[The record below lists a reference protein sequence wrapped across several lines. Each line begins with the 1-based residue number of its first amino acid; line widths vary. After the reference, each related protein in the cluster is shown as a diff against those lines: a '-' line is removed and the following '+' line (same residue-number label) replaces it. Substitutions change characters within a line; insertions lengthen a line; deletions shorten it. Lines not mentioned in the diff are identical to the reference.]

1 MKRSIIMSSVLGSS
15 LIVVLITL
23 TQSILGSKFIVDRIE
38 AATKSQL
45 GQLAAIVSNGLSNT
59 DNGWHLNLSQ
69 DFELNSLS
77 NSPPA
82 INGTPRAGLWLSGDG
97 FTEFNL
103 RPSELGIEPFQQG
116 SSLFAALLS
125 NTGEMIWRS
134 GSFEDG
140 HHVGTEN
147 KISAAAVATANC
159 EIKNGTACLLVPYE
173 KYSSGGEYQ
182 VFVGL
187 KDDSIKLETSR
198 ILNWFYLCLLFLAL
212 LLLVMQAFVLVYA
225 YQPLKLLSNT
235 VEQIKTGVRDK
246 IDGPTPVELDPLVN
260 SFNQLLAAETDRRN
274 KLRSALERLA
284 HVLRTPLTV
293 LQSRRYFSLDDQSAV
308 REQTNR
314 MLNIVELELKKVS
327 TSQGAGVGTQRTVS
341 IEPILARIVSA
352 YSGLPRLD
360 ETQAQLEFDLKV
372 LTPDLSFFG
381 EAYDLEDAFG
391 TVLENTLR
399 YAQHLVTVRACPA
412 QNADPAAWLELTV
425 ADDGVGFP
433 SGFIEQFSSDYP
445 LKGSSSD
452 SYGLG
457 LSIVSDI
464 TRKYGGSIT
473 LKNLPEGGA
482 QVVLLLP
489 RGKT

>member
-1 MKRSIIMSSVLGSS
+1 M
-15 LIVVLITL
+15 
-23 TQSILGSKFIVDRIE
+23 
-38 AATKSQL
+38 
-45 GQLAAIVSNGLSNT
+45 
-59 DNGWHLNLSQ
+59 
-69 DFELNSLS
+69 
-77 NSPPA
+77 
-82 INGTPRAGLWLSGDG
+82 
-97 FTEFNL
+97 
-103 RPSELGIEPFQQG
+103 
-116 SSLFAALLS
+116 
-125 NTGEMIWRS
+125 
-134 GSFEDG
+134 
-140 HHVGTEN
+140 
-147 KISAAAVATANC
+147 
-159 EIKNGTACLLVPYE
+159 
-173 KYSSGGEYQ
+173 
-182 VFVGL
+182 
-187 KDDSIKLETSR
+187 
-198 ILNWFYLCLLFLAL
+198 AL

-235 VEQIKTGVRDK
+235 VAQIKTGAREK
-246 IDGPTPVELDPLVN
+246 IDGPTPTELEPLVD
-260 SFNQLLAAETDRRN
+260 SFNQLLTAEADRRN

-293 LQSRRYFSLDDQSAV
+293 LQSRSYFNLDDQSAV

-360 ETQAQLEFDLKV
+360 VTQAQLEFDLKI
-372 LTPDLSFFG
+372 LPPDLSFFG

-391 TVLENTLR
+391 TLLENALR
-399 YAQHLVTVRACPA
+399 YAQDLVTVRAFPA

>member
-1 MKRSIIMSSVLGSS
+1 VKRSIIMSSVLGSS

-23 TQSILGSKFIVDRIE
+23 TLSILGSKFIADRIE
-38 AATKSQL
+38 ATAKSQL

-69 DFELNSLS
+69 DFELNSFS
-77 NSPPA
+77 NSPSA

-97 FTEFNL
+97 FTEFNPL
-103 RPSELGIEPFQQG
+103 PSELGIEPFQKG

-125 NTGEMIWRS
+125 IEGEMIWRS

-140 HHVGTEN
+140 HRVETEN
-147 KISAAAVATANC
+147 QISVAAVATANC
-159 EIKNGTACLLVPYE
+159 EIKNGTACVLVPFE

-198 ILNWFYLCLLFLAL
+198 ILNWFYLCLFFLAL

-235 VEQIKTGVRDK
+235 VAQIKTGAREK
-246 IDGPTPVELDPLVN
+246 IDGPTPTELEPLVD
-260 SFNQLLAAETDRRN
+260 SFNQLLTAEADRRN

-293 LQSRRYFSLDDQSAV
+293 LQSRSYSNLDDQSAV

-341 IEPILARIVSA
+341 VEPILARIVSA

-360 ETQAQLEFDLKV
+360 VTQAQLKFDLKI

-391 TVLENTLR
+391 TVLENAMR
-399 YAQHLVTVRACPA
+399 YAQHSVTVRARPA
-412 QNADPAAWLELTV
+412 QHADPAAWVELAV

-433 SGFIEQFSSDYP
+433 LDFIEKFSSDYP